1 MHLLVSVG
9 RVKYGISAYYHF
21 LSCFQAMPIA
31 ALLQTPQG
39 NVFCVHGGISPEL
52 PSLEAIQA
60 IDRRREIPTEGPL
73 CDLLWADPATEEPQA
88 EETVETQAT
97 WLANQV
103 STTNCLLS
111 VVRAHECEDE
121 GYMFHFNSE
130 GFEKLDKREDKA
142 MPPLITVFSAPNYC
156 DSYGNVVRLHI
167 RHAGYL
173 VLRKE
178 PFSWEVQQVKAV
190 GHPVPPIASAE
201 RGSDMWRQFNQTLP
215 FLPASKEFFEEILW
229 LSEKQRGLKGTVD
242 ASKPSIAHAGA
253 RDMSAVVEAEVEDPT
268 ERRRRMTSEMHPQ
281 AIRRVLDEE
290 VHKWVQV
297 EEEHGQTAAHEA
309 APRIQ
314 RRPSLPKVEE
324 AQIDDRSDLDMMKL
338 MFSLM
343 DTDGSMTLSS
353 AKVSQFIFNILGS
366 ISAEAAE
373 KYLAA
378 LDFDQ
383 NGVVDF
389 ADILSW
395 AAVMKANHDSCD
407 AGGVLS
413 WSGLRTG
420 LRFLM
425 REIDFRKV
433 CLWLALGCLLRDLFV
448 PKQRRVIKSSSVRLL
463 GSISLAL
470 YTMDLL
476 SGGDAGRGQLWARF
490 SPLKHAI
497 AIISRRFTT
506 K

>member
-1 MHLLVSVG
+1 MCDYGLDCVVFGDIHGQFFDLMQLVDAVG
-9 RVKYGISAYYHF
+9 VD
-21 LSCFQAMPIA
+21 
-31 ALLQTPQG
+31 
-39 NVFCVHGGISPEL
+39 
-52 PSLEAIQA
+52 SL
-60 IDRRREIPTEGPL
+60 T
-73 CDLLWADPATEEPQA
+73 DPATEELQA

-103 STTNCLLS
+103 RGCSYYFNAPATFEFLETNDLLS

-130 GFEKLDKREDKA
+130 GFEKLDKRVDRT

-167 RHAGYL
+167 SPVYISLGSNQRHIQAGYL

-229 LSEKQRGLKGTVD
+229 LAVKQRGLKGAVD
-242 ASKPSIAHAGA
+242 ASKPSIAHVGA
-253 RDMSAVVEAEVEDPT
+253 RDMSAPLDAEPEDPT

-297 EEEHGQTAAHEA
+297 EEEQGQTATSEA

-324 AQIDDRSDLDMMKL
+324 AQIDDRSDVCGTRREQFAWIMRVCERI
-338 MFSLM
+338 
-343 DTDGSMTLSS
+343 SS
-353 AKVSQFIFNILGS
+353 
-366 ISAEAAE
+366 EAAE
-373 KYLAA
+373 KYLTA

-413 WSGLRTG
+413 WTGLRTG

-448 PKQRRVIKSSSVRLL
+448 PKPRRMIKSSSVRLL

-490 SPLKHAI
+490 SPLRHAI
-497 AIISRRFTT
+497 AIISRRFTP